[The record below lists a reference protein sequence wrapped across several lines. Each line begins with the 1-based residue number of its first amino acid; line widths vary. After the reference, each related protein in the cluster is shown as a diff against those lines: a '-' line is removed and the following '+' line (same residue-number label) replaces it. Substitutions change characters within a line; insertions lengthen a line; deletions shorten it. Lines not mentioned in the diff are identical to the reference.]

1 MAEEYLLGTYKYQC
15 KLNGDFLQKLP
26 DQLKNNTISPC
37 GVLLELVMGKIII
50 LNKHG
55 EYLHDQTIN
64 FTRLP
69 AEFQNIDS
77 YEEFNEVFNTNLLDK
92 TCGSICNRFMIH
104 DRKNNF
110 VYEHILNELSQYF
123 VINSVS
129 SCEGFV
135 HLYRVLEFM
144 SYSFPLIYA
153 SKSKDYRGTYDSLKK
168 LMNGEKGG
176 ELKFFNKFLKEL
188 FQNDMAYQ
196 FEYEVY
202 IDSDNITELKKE
214 FQEIFK
220 VDIFAFEGN
229 TLMFKFK
236 NIMELFLE
244 IRNRYFHMLIGQGRN
259 NFLNLDY
266 DKNDLF
272 NSLNPIFVNWLVIIF
287 VKIIQH
293 GLELSSS

>member
-1 MAEEYLLGTYKYQC
+1 MAEEYLLGTYKYQY
-15 KLNGDFLQKLP
+15 KLNEDFLQRLP
-26 DQLKNNTISPC
+26 DQLKNDTISPC

-55 EYLHDQTIN
+55 EYLHDQSIN

-69 AEFQNIDS
+69 ADFQNIDS
-77 YEEFNEVFNTNLLDK
+77 YEEFNEVFNTDLLDEV
-92 TCGSICNRFMIH
+92 CGNICNRFMIH

-123 VINSVS
+123 VVNSVS

-176 ELKFFNKFLKEL
+176 ELKFFNKFLQEL
-188 FQNDMAYQ
+188 FRNDIAYQ

-202 IDSDNITELKKE
+202 IDSDNITELTKE

-220 VDIFAFEGN
+220 VDIFTFEGN

-244 IRNRYFHMLIGQGRN
+244 IRNRYFHMLLGQGRN

-293 GLELSSS
+293 SLEFSSS